1 LHTEWADNAKELNTM
16 ARPDPRIY
24 KTLRSIDQAL
34 LSLLREH
41 PFQKITIEMICTTAM
56 INRSTFY
63 KYYPDKYA
71 LLEEY
76 LEKTLSEFRSTV
88 RTDFVLAA
96 PSEVGGQSYTDL
108 FRETLNHLYE
118 NRENYEILWNARI
131 CRDIYKEMIEIVRDS
146 ILEKMDGR
154 EENRRYQFLYATF
167 FASNMMTLVRW
178 WFQNEGQ
185 VSRDEVV
192 RIMQGNMER
201 GMFSTFKRLI

>member
-1 LHTEWADNAKELNTM
+1 MAKL
-16 ARPDPRIY
+16 DPRIY

-41 PFQKITIEMICTTAM
+41 PFQKITIEMLCTRAM

-63 KYYPDKYA
+63 KYYADKFA
-71 LLEEY
+71 LLDDF
-76 LEKTLSEFRSTV
+76 LERTLTQFRSTV

-96 PSEVGGQSYTDL
+96 PSEVGGQAYTDL
-108 FRETLNHLYE
+108 FRETLDHLYGCWE
-118 NRENYEILWNARI
+118 TYEILWSAQI
-131 CRDIYKEMIEIVRDS
+131 CRDIYKEMIAIIRDS

-154 EENRRYQFLYATF
+154 EEHRRYQFLYATF